1 MQILKNI
8 QFTFLSFILFIFLVS
23 CETDDKSGK
32 SSSMGKARG
41 ETGEII
47 LVMTPDQWESPL
59 GTLVR
64 NVFTESVEAIPQE
77 EPLYNLRRTDPSNFN
92 SVLKS
97 AKNLIFVAT
106 LDDNSSEGKQLT
118 KYFTDGSIERIKE
131 NPELFSFTQ
140 SDVYA
145 NGQEVLYLFGRT
157 QEELIENIK
166 ANRDRVQ
173 QLFNGI
179 EEKRLVSNLKK
190 STSKGVMNY
199 LADSMGVDIL
209 IPFGYDLAIKGENFT
224 WIRKLDQKEE
234 INIWVAKLPFTDEAV
249 FDPANVKEIRN
260 QLGQRYITDLDN
272 DSLFLTTQDEIELVI
287 DTVNL
292 NGNYALRTKGLWK
305 YSDNSRGGAFVS
317 YLFANE
323 KDGELYYLEGYLDN
337 PGDDKREPMRLIKA
351 ILSTADIP
359 ETIQD

>member
-1 MQILKNI
+1 MQTLKKIQIILLSTLL
-8 QFTFLSFILFIFLVS
+8 FTLLFS
-23 CETDDKSGK
+23 CETDDKSEK
-32 SSSMGKARG
+32 SSNMGKARG

-47 LVMTPDQWESPL
+47 LVMTPNQWESPL
-59 GTLVR
+59 GDLIR
-64 NVFTESVEAIPQE
+64 NIFTENVEGVPQD

-97 AKNLIFVAT
+97 TKNLIFVAT
-106 LDDNSSEGKQLT
+106 LDDKSSEGKQLT
-118 KYFTDGSIERIKE
+118 KYFTENSIERIKS

-145 NGQEVLYLFGRT
+145 KGQEVLYLFGRT

-166 ANRDRVQ
+166 ENKESVQ
-173 QLFNGI
+173 DLYNGI

-199 LADSMGVDIL
+199 LSDSLGLDII
-209 IPFGYDLAIKGENFT
+209 IPSGYDLAVKGENFT

-234 INIWVAKLPFTDEAV
+234 VNFWVAKLPFTDEAV
-249 FDPANVKEIRN
+249 FDPQNIKQIRN
-260 QLGQRYITDLDN
+260 QLGRRYITDLDN
-272 DSLFLTTQDEIELVI
+272 DSLYLTTQDELDLVI

-292 NGNYALRTKGLWK
+292 NGNYALRTKGMWK
-305 YSDNSRGGAFVS
+305 YSDNSRGGSFIS
-317 YLFANE
+317 YLFADE

-337 PGDDKREPMRLIKA
+337 PGEDKREPLRKIKA

-359 ETIQD
+359 ETIED